1 MTSAD
6 RTSCPAYEAHDE
18 VARIVEAWTNERPD
32 LDPTPMFVLSRV
44 TRLAKHLDRA
54 RRAAFADHGLET
66 WEFDVLSSLR
76 RAGEPYVLT
85 PGDLIA
91 EHLVTSG
98 TMTNRIDRLQAKG
111 LVTRSSALE
120 DRRIVQVKLTEEGK
134 TKVDT
139 ALASLLDSER
149 RILAPLSSGEHEKL
163 ADLLTVLLAPFET
176 EE

>member
-1 MTSAD
+1 M
-6 RTSCPAYEAHDE
+6 
-18 VARIVEAWTNERPD
+18 
-32 LDPTPMFVLSRV
+32 
-44 TRLAKHLDRA
+44 
-54 RRAAFADHGLET
+54 
-66 WEFDVLSSLR
+66 
-76 RAGEPYVLT
+76 LT

-149 RILAPLSSGEHEKL
+149 GILAPLSSGEREKL
-163 ADLLTVLLAPFET
+163 ADLLTVLLSPFET

>member
-1 MTSAD
+1 M
-6 RTSCPAYEAHDE
+6 
-18 VARIVEAWTNERPD
+18 
-32 LDPTPMFVLSRV
+32 
-44 TRLAKHLDRA
+44 
-54 RRAAFADHGLET
+54 
-66 WEFDVLSSLR
+66 
-76 RAGEPYVLT
+76 LT

-149 RILAPLSSGEHEKL
+149 RILAPLSSGEREKL
-163 ADLLTVLLAPFET
+163 ADLLTVLLSPFET